1 MKDIF
6 ISYKSEDIEKARKVR
21 DHFENEGFSVWMA
34 PDSITGGASYAAE
47 IPPAIDGAKVFLLVF
62 TKNTQSSKWVSRELD
77 RAINGNKII
86 IPFMLDDCE
95 LNDEFSFYLT
105 NVQRYPA
112 FENYKK
118 SLAKMTDEI
127 RRYIQ
132 PVVAENTEIPVPP
145 PPPKPEKPKKEKKAK
160 AQKELSDKK
169 IKGRII
175 LGIVLIIIFASVMLN
190 VMNTVTIAGVKMQR
204 GEKHPHFYKQEITAE
219 DVNKIAK
226 LKDLSQLS
234 FEECAI
240 NAENLGV
247 MLDDTMYLIRFK
259 NCNLTKEQIASLD
272 LSDIQMG
279 VLDLSG
285 SQLDSLDIIK
295 GHEENLS
302 TLRIS
307 NTNVNDISVL
317 SDFTKLSD
325 ISAENCGITD
335 ISSLANLEKLTTLR
349 LAGNEIESLKPLENL
364 TKLDRIDIS
373 RNKLKNLDGLEK
385 SLELNTIVADDNEI
399 ENIDGLTNATRL
411 FAVSLKNN
419 NISDISILAKSTEN
433 LGRLYLGGNNI
444 EDISS
449 LEKCTS
455 LRNLD
460 ISRNSIAD
468 LSVIENFKELRSL
481 DASTNKL
488 EGALTIENIPAL
500 RYIVLADN
508 EITNFKSTF
517 EDETGVI
524 LILDKNPLTKLETGY
539 TNRYGRLILGETELE
554 SYDEVYN
561 AQGNLIMHYS
571 EKLDFNK
578 LREAEYQKI
587 ILVGVPL
594 DKQLAVKDKLV
605 LSGIEFKDEY
615 DYDKTE
621 IMPDDSYGIIVY

>member
-21 DHFENEGFSVWMA
+21 DHLEKDGFSVWMA

-47 IPPAIDGAKVFLLVF
+47 IPPAIDGAKVFVLVF
-62 TKNTQSSKWVSRELD
+62 TKNTQGSKWVSRELD

-86 IPFMLDDCE
+86 IPLMLDDCE
-95 LNDEFSFYLT
+95 LNAEFSFYLS

-127 RRYIQ
+127 RQYIAPQVQEEQ
-132 PVVAENTEIPVPP
+132 PEIKKEEA
-145 PPPKPEKPKKEKKAK
+145 PKPEKPKKEKKEK
-160 AQKELSDKK
+160 APKNHSDKK
-169 IKGRII
+169 IKGFIV
-175 LGIVLIIIFASVMLN
+175 LGIIFVIIIASVMLN

-204 GEKHPHFYKQEITAE
+204 DEKHPHFYKKEITAE

-234 FEECAI
+234 FEECTI
-240 NAENLGV
+240 NAENIGV
-247 MLDDTMYLIRFK
+247 MVDDTMHNIRFK
-259 NCNLTKEQIASLD
+259 NCGLTKEQIATLD
-272 LSDIQMG
+272 LSG
-279 VLDLSG
+279 NKLSSLDLSG
-285 SQLDSLDIIK
+285 SQLDDLDIIE
-295 GHEENLS
+295 GQQENLS
-302 TLRIS
+302 SLHIS
-307 NTNVNDISVL
+307 DTKVSDISL
-317 SDFTKLSD
+317 LADFTKLGE
-325 ISAENCGITD
+325 ISADNCGIKD

-349 LAGNEIESLKPLENL
+349 LAGNEIESLKPFENL
-364 TKLDRIDIS
+364 TKLDRIDLS

-385 SLELNTIVADDNEI
+385 SLELNTLVADDNEI

-419 NISDISILAKSTEN
+419 NISDISLLAKSKEN

-444 EDISS
+444 EDIST

-460 ISRNSIAD
+460 IGGNAISD
-468 LSVIENFKELRSL
+468 LSVIKNFKELNSL
-481 DASTNKL
+481 DASSNNL
-488 EGALTIENIPAL
+488 EGKLAIENMPAL
-500 RYIVLADN
+500 KYIVLADN
-508 EITNFKSTF
+508 KITEFRTAF
-517 EDETGVI
+517 EDEMGAI

-554 SYDEVYN
+554 DYSEVYN
-561 AQGNLIMHYS
+561 AKGNLMMHYS
-571 EKLDFNK
+571 EKLDFVK

-587 ILVGVPL
+587 TLIGVPL
-594 DKQLAVKDKLV
+594 DKQVDVKDMLV